1 MVPEFLQIAIII
13 SRHPSGECGP
23 MNDNIDMKIIKNYDM
38 LKKVGKGAYGQ
49 VWKCLNK
56 RTKQPCALKRIFDAF
71 RNSTDC
77 QRTYR
82 EIMYLQMLSHPNI
95 VRLHSYQKS
104 LN

>member
-1 MVPEFLQIAIII
+1 
-13 SRHPSGECGP
+13 
-23 MNDNIDMKIIKNYDM
+23 MNDNIDAKIIKNFDM

-56 RTKQPCALKRIFDAF
+56 KTHTLCALKRIFDAF

-82 EIMYLQMLSHPNI
+82 EIMYL
-95 VRLHSYQKS
+95 K
-104 LN
+104 